1 MNIGGRGHQCGS
13 WSCWPPVQAKLCPL
27 LRAKVVFIYPEVPQS
42 FGLCYPK
49 ATTPHFLGE
58 GERSKDSHNSC
69 LNTAVLHVH
78 NPLTA
83 GPSRAA
89 ETQLWQDRAAARQ
102 RFRASGQQKAK
113 HQPLLPA
120 GTAASQRLLLIRCSG
135 AGSWAKIQATLGS

>member
-1 MNIGGRGHQCGS
+1 MWLVELLASSPGKTLPLAEGK
-13 WSCWPPVQAKLCPL
+13 SCIYLSRSASELWPL
-27 LRAKVVFIYPEVPQS
+27 LSKSNNPA
-42 FGLCYPK
+42 
-49 ATTPHFLGE
+49 FLGE

-78 NPLTA
+78 IPLTA

-120 GTAASQRLLLIRCSG
+120 GTAAQPEAAAHPMLW
-135 AGSWAKIQATLGS
+135 SWILG